1 MVGSRR
7 CGGAWQAVAMNRP
20 DADTTPTPSASFR
33 AGAIAVSPVLLGIVP
48 FGLVAGVAATE
59 AGLGL
64 AEAVGFSMGIFA
76 GASQLAALELLGT
89 GAPAWVAI
97 MTAAVINLRMAMY
110 SASIAS
116 YMTDQSI
123 ARRWVASYL
132 LTDQAYALSV
142 ARYQQEG
149 VAKPAVGR
157 FWFLLGT
164 ALVVWSV
171 WQITTVLG
179 EVVGGAVP
187 EAVPLGF
194 AVPRTFLVLLVPAVT
209 DRPTLAAALVG
220 GGVALVAAPLPA
232 NLGMPLGAVTGVTV
246 GYALVRRRSA

>member
-1 MVGSRR
+1 MTRSEVAPTSR
-7 CGGAWQAVAMNRP
+7 
-20 DADTTPTPSASFR
+20 TSFR
-33 AGAIAVSPVLLGIVP
+33 AGAVAVSPVLLGIVP

-64 AEAVGFSMGIFA
+64 PEAVGFSVVVFA

-110 SASIAS
+110 SASIGS
-116 YMTDQSI
+116 YMTDQPV
-123 ARRWVASYL
+123 RRRVIASYL

-142 ARYQQEG
+142 ARYQQQAG
-149 VAKPAVGR
+149 TKPAVDR
-157 FWFLLGT
+157 YYFYLGT
-164 ALVVWSV
+164 ALVLWTV

-179 EVVGGAVP
+179 VVVGGAVP

-194 AVPRTFLVLLVPAVT
+194 AVPLTFLCLLVPTVT

-220 GGVALVAAPLPA
+220 GGVALIAAPLPA
-232 NLGMPLGAVTGVTV
+232 NLGMPLGAGAGVAV
-246 GYALVRRRSA
+246 GYVLARRRRS

>member
-1 MVGSRR
+1 MTRSHTGTET
-7 CGGAWQAVAMNRP
+7 G
-20 DADTTPTPSASFR
+20 PTPRASFQ
-33 AGAIAVSPVLLGIVP
+33 AGAVAVSPVLLGIVP
-48 FGLVAGVAATE
+48 FGLVAGVAAVE

-64 AEAVGFSMGIFA
+64 AEAVGFSVVVFA

-110 SASIAS
+110 SASIGS
-116 YMTDQSI
+116 YMTDQPTG
-123 ARRWVASYL
+123 RRWVASYL
-132 LTDQAYALSV
+132 LTDQAYALSL

-149 VAKPAVGR
+149 GTKPAVDR
-157 FWFLLGT
+157 FWFYLGT
-164 ALVVWSV
+164 ALVLWAV

-179 EVVGGAVP
+179 VVVGGAVP

-194 AVPRTFLVLLVPAVT
+194 AVPLTFLCLLVPTVT

-220 GGVALVAAPLPA
+220 GGVALAAAPLPA
-232 NLGMPLGAVTGVTV
+232 NLGMPLGAGTGVLV
-246 GYALVRRRSA
+246 GYALARRRVS

>member
-1 MVGSRR
+1 MIRHH
-7 CGGAWQAVAMNRP
+7 
-20 DADTTPTPSASFR
+20 ADTTPTPGASFR

-48 FGLVAGVAATE
+48 FGLVAGVAATQ

-64 AEAVGFSMGIFA
+64 AEAVGFSVGIFA
-76 GASQLAALELLGT
+76 GAAQLAALELLGT

-110 SASIAS
+110 SASIGS
-116 YMTDQSI
+116 YMTDQPVE
-123 ARRWVASYL
+123 RRWIASYL

-142 ARYQQEG
+142 ARFQQEG
-149 VAKPAVGR
+149 DTKPAVDR
-157 FWFLLGT
+157 FWFFLGT
-164 ALVVWSV
+164 ALVLWIV

-179 EVVGGAVP
+179 VVVGGAVP
-187 EAVPLGF
+187 DAVPLGF
-194 AVPRTFLVLLVPAVT
+194 AVPITFLCLLVPAVT

-232 NLGMPLGAVTGVTV
+232 NLGMPLGAASGVV
-246 GYALVRRRSA
+246 AGYVLARRRSR

>member
-1 MVGSRR
+1 MVRY
-7 CGGAWQAVAMNRP
+7 
-20 DADTTPTPSASFR
+20 DTDTDTAPTPRASFR

-64 AEAVGFSMGIFA
+64 AEAVGFSVVVFA

-110 SASIAS
+110 SASIGS
-116 YMTDQSI
+116 YMTDQSLP
-123 ARRWVASYL
+123 RRLVASYL
-132 LTDQAYALSV
+132 LTDQAYALSL
-142 ARYQQEG
+142 ARYQQQ
-149 VAKPAVGR
+149 GR
-157 FWFLLGT
+157 TRPEVDRFFFYLGT
-164 ALVVWSV
+164 ALVLWMV

-179 EVVGGAVP
+179 VVVGGAVP
-187 EAVPLGF
+187 DAVPLGF
-194 AVPRTFLVLLVPAVT
+194 AVPLTFLCLLVPTVT

-232 NLGMPLGAVTGVTV
+232 NLGMPLGAGAGVLV
-246 GYALVRRRSA
+246 GYALVRRKRS